1 MNKVAIVGKPNV
13 GKSTLFNRLIRKKQ
27 AIVNNEP
34 GVTRDRLYGEVDWLG
49 KKFELIDTGGLTIA
63 DQPFARNIQH
73 QVEYAIDEA
82 DLIIFL
88 VSNKDGINADDNFI
102 AKLLKKHKCRN
113 VLLVVNKSEKQQ
125 LQTENQYYALGF
137 GKPIYIAAEHSIGV
151 GDLLDLVTKK
161 INLSAGTKKEKAHTS
176 FSIIGRPNVGKSTLT
191 NALLNE
197 ERVLVSPIPHTTRD
211 SIFCDF
217 SYNGKK
223 YTLIDTAG
231 IRRSGKIQDDIE
243 KYSVL
248 RTKEAIEQSQMV
260 LLVLDG
266 STDFNEQDEVIG
278 GLAYKANIPT
288 IIVVNKWDLVKKD
301 EKTMNKMTKLIRQRF
316 KYLSWAPIIFISAK
330 DKKRLQTIFN
340 TIDDIKH
347 QLEIKVNTSMLNDV
361 VLRAV
366 AHNPSKME
374 KGGRLSVSFASQV
387 QGQVPTFVLFVNDP
401 KHSYFSYERFI
412 ENTIR
417 DAFGIT
423 NVPITVYYKSKNA
436 RIRGI
441 VQERKNK

>member
-27 AIVNNEP
+27 AIVNDQP
-34 GVTRDRLYGEVDWLG
+34 GVTRDRLYGTVDWLG
-49 KKFELIDTGGLTIA
+49 KKFELIDTGGLTLA

-73 QVEYAIDEA
+73 QVEYAINEA

-102 AKLLKKHKCRN
+102 SKLLKKHKCKN
-113 VLLVVNKSEKQQ
+113 VILVVNKSERQQ
-125 LQTENQYYALGF
+125 YQTENQYYSLGF
-137 GKPIYIAAEHSIGV
+137 GKPFYISAEHSIGV
-151 GDLLDLVTKK
+151 GDLLDDVTKK
-161 INLSAGTKKEKAHTS
+161 INLSDGKKKEKSHTS
-176 FSIIGRPNVGKSTLT
+176 FCIIGRPNVGKSTLT
-191 NALLNE
+191 NSLLNE

-223 YTLIDTAG
+223 YTLVDTAG
-231 IRRSGKIQDDIE
+231 VRRSGKIQEDVE
-243 KYSVL
+243 KYAVL
-248 RTKEAIEQSQMV
+248 RTKEAIEQGQMI

-266 STDFNEQDEVIG
+266 SEDFNEQDEVIG
-278 GLAYKANIPT
+278 GLAFKANIPT

-301 EKTMNKMTKLIRQRF
+301 EKTMVKMTKLIRQRF

-330 DKKRLQTIFN
+330 DKKRVHLIFD
-340 TIDDIKH
+340 TIDEIKH
-347 QLEIKVNTSMLNDV
+347 QLDIKVNTSLLNEV

-417 DAFGIT
+417 EAFGLT
-423 NVPITVYYKSKNA
+423 YVPITVYYKSKNA

-441 VQERKNK
+441 VEERKHK